1 MLENK
6 TVVVTGAAKGI
17 GLAIAKAFAAEG
29 ANIVLNYRSG
39 IEEDVI
45 KEIEG
50 FGVKCL
56 PVKGDVSKYAD
67 AEDLI
72 KSAKEEF
79 GSVDVLV
86 NNAGVTKDNLIIR
99 MSEEDFDLVIA
110 TNLKGVFNTTKAAAN
125 VMMKQRSGKIVNIT
139 SISGVIGNV
148 GQANYVASK
157 AGVIGLTKTTAKEL
171 ASRGITCN
179 AIAPGFID
187 TDMTAVLKEDFK
199 AKMTEN
205 IPLKRFGTSEDIGEA
220 AVFFAK
226 SKFITGQVLNVD
238 GGMVM

>member
-1 MLENK
+1 MLKNK
-6 TVVVTGAAKGI
+6 TVVITGAAKGI
-17 GLAIAKAFAAEG
+17 GFAIAKAFAAEG
-29 ANIVLNYRSG
+29 ANIVLNYRSR
-39 IEEDVI
+39 IEDEAL
-45 KEIEG
+45 KEIEA

-56 PVKGDVSKYAD
+56 ALQGNVAKFED
-67 AEDLI
+67 AQELL
-72 KSAKEEF
+72 KAAKEEF

-86 NNAGVTKDNLIIR
+86 NNAGITRDNLLIR
-99 MSEEDFDLVIA
+99 MSEEDFDDVIA
-110 TNLKGVFNTTKAAAN
+110 TNLKGVFNVTKAAAN
-125 VMMKQRSGKIVNIT
+125 IMIKQRSGNIINIS
-139 SISGVIGNV
+139 SISGVIGNA

-171 ASRGITCN
+171 AGRGIICN

-187 TDMTAVLKEDFK
+187 TDMTATLKEDFK

-205 IPLKRFGTSEDIGEA
+205 IPLKRFGTGEDIGEA